1 MELIIKYLVNRELF
15 RFTRK
20 VSRQLTKVVIA
31 LLGLLVSGALITN
44 DGDLSKSKVVD
55 VAKGTIGHF
64 SKVLP
69 IKK

>member
-44 DGDLSKSKVVD
+44 DGDLSKSKIVD
-55 VAKGTIGHF
+55 VAKETIGHF